1 VVRHPLTA
9 HPLTCVPMCLA
20 MVMHLHISHI
30 LAPAYLTH
38 FVPLMCPPPPTGSAN
53 FSKGSLGT
61 PMLRHPL
68 TALTGSLAVDGDT
81 LAVSGLEAKVGPKG
95 TLAIRGS
102 LPLMPN
108 GNGSNSTSR
117 GGVDSRL
124 HAVASGVELRARNMY
139 SGILD
144 ADLDLRGSLAA
155 PVLGGRVVFSK
166 GTAFLVP
173 PAGGSSGPDAAAAA
187 APANSSSRSQA
198 ELVRTAFAALKA
210 GRARAAT
217 AAAATAAVDTRGVSG
232 WALGVVGS

>member
-1 VVRHPLTA
+1 
-9 HPLTCVPMCLA
+9 
-20 MVMHLHISHI
+20 
-30 LAPAYLTH
+30 
-38 FVPLMCPPPPTGSAN
+38 
-53 FSKGSLGT
+53 LGT
-61 PMLRHPL
+61 PVLRHPL

-139 SGILD
+139 NGILD
-144 ADLDLRGSLAA
+144 ADMDLRGSLAA

-187 APANSSSRSQA
+187 PANSSSSSQA

-217 AAAATAAVDTRGVSG
+217 AAAATAADSRGVSVWRWCHG
-232 WALGVVGS
+232 WLFGGC